1 MLGKLL
7 LAGFVDAIVQ
17 RGAGLFQSLGD
28 IGQDFQL
35 GFHPAAEGVFQSRP
49 AALLP
54 DLLGGAVGFQ
64 LVSQI
69 GLQQVSVQR
78 GLFPESL
85 QFLGSAGLGGLGLFG
100 QPPQL
105 CVFLGKLGKDLS
117 QVDGGLGGLYRIHDE
132 QHGDHCG
139 QRIHQQGRELMEQLV
154 DGGMDDIDQQ
164 IGEKAPGD
172 RTGQADVAVEVKG
185 LLGVIPVADLEK
197 LLHYGAYHIFQRR
210 SGQHTQ
216 KIDQPEVVRHRQ
228 GGKQNDDGPGA
239 IDRQQRPMEKAPV
252 HPMTLLGGDITG
264 FPDPAAEAIEEEQ
277 QGPLPRR
284 VNVHRK
290 SSFHRIGS
298 AVWLRVSPD

>member
-1 MLGKLL
+1 
-7 LAGFVDAIVQ
+7 
-17 RGAGLFQSLGD
+17 
-28 IGQDFQL
+28 
-35 GFHPAAEGVFQSRP
+35 
-49 AALLP
+49 
-54 DLLGGAVGFQ
+54 
-64 LVSQI
+64 
-69 GLQQVSVQR
+69 
-78 GLFPESL
+78 
-85 QFLGSAGLGGLGLFG
+85 
-100 QPPQL
+100 
-105 CVFLGKLGKDLS
+105 
-117 QVDGGLGGLYRIHDE
+117 
-132 QHGDHCG
+132 
-139 QRIHQQGRELMEQLV
+139 MEQLV

-228 GGKQNDDGPGA
+228 GGKQNDDCPGA

>member
-1 MLGKLL
+1 M
-7 LAGFVDAIVQ
+7 
-17 RGAGLFQSLGD
+17 
-28 IGQDFQL
+28 
-35 GFHPAAEGVFQSRP
+35 
-49 AALLP
+49 
-54 DLLGGAVGFQ
+54 
-64 LVSQI
+64 
-69 GLQQVSVQR
+69 
-78 GLFPESL
+78 
-85 QFLGSAGLGGLGLFG
+85 
-100 QPPQL
+100 
-105 CVFLGKLGKDLS
+105 
-117 QVDGGLGGLYRIHDE
+117 
-132 QHGDHCG
+132 
-139 QRIHQQGRELMEQLV
+139 
-154 DGGMDDIDQQ
+154 
-164 IGEKAPGD
+164 
-172 RTGQADVAVEVKG
+172 EVKG

-197 LLHYGAYHIFQRR
+197 LLHYGAYHIFQRC

-277 QGPLPRR
+277 QDPLPRR